1 MLGHDSPV
9 GSTLQQRGSS
19 LEHQPG
25 GIVVASLEHR
35 PRFVEPSDVEQGAGY
50 IESHLNVNGRSVEQ
64 RETYGEGVLG
74 TTMADEDG
82 ELLCGDPVV
91 IGSGPRRGR
100 GACEEPPS
108 GVEGAG
114 RG

>member
-1 MLGHDSPV
+1 MTRRLGFAPAV
-9 GSTLQQRGSS
+9 FLGGGSGVDA
-19 LEHQPG
+19 G
-25 GIVVASLEHR
+25 
-35 PRFVEPSDVEQGAGY
+35 FVEPSDVEQGAGY